1 MATYTSS
8 SAIGEKE
15 DLADVIYRIDPDE
28 TPVFSNAEKVTTS
41 GIFHEWQV
49 QELAAAV
56 DTNYV
61 NEGADYSYVNP
72 SATTRLGN
80 YHQISVQAASVS
92 NTLDVV
98 DKAGRDRETAYV
110 KVLKGIEQ
118 RRDVEK
124 ALFKNEARSGSDP
137 RKAGKL
143 LSYITNT
150 VVEGATTTPTGDG
163 SDVSDMAGANAA
175 LTLAKID
182 DAMEAAYVDGGN
194 PSMLVVSP
202 ANKVA
207 FSDLSSGSA
216 VTNQLHMTA
225 NAPTDAVI
233 IGSVSMYLT
242 DFGTLNV
249 VIDRQAPNTEIHLL
263 DPDFYSIGH
272 LPGRMFSVS
281 DVAPTGD
288 ATKFAIVSE
297 WTLVMKA
304 PKAHAAVVDLSTS

>member
-1 MATYTSS
+1 MATYTTS
-8 SAIGEKE
+8 SAVGERE
-15 DLADVIYRIDPDE
+15 DLANVIYRIDPDE
-28 TPVFSNAEKVTTS
+28 TPVFSNAEKQTTS
-41 GIFHEWQV
+41 GIFTEWQV

-98 DKAGRDRETAYV
+98 DKAGRERETKYV
-110 KVLKGIEQ
+110 QVLKGLEQ
-118 RRDVEK
+118 RRDIEK

-143 LSYITNT
+143 TSWITN
-150 VVEGATTTPTGDG
+150 VSVESGSSAATGDG
-163 SDVSDMAGANAA
+163 TDTATMSGTNAA
-175 LTLAKID
+175 LSLAKID
-182 DAMEAAYVDGGN
+182 AAMQAAYVDGGN
-194 PSMLVVSP
+194 PTMLVVSP

-225 NAPTDAVI
+225 GAPRDAVI

-249 VIDRQAPNTEIHLL
+249 VIDRQAANTEIFLL

-272 LPGRMFSVS
+272 LPGRMMSVS

-297 WTLVMKA
+297 WTLLMKA
-304 PKAHAAVVDLSTS
+304 PKAHAAVYDLNT